1 MKIWILM
8 RNSVKFSPKG
18 AFERRRLCRV
28 NFMKIRLFSSL
39 YELVSQG
46 EFRKTPNYQSVLG
59 LNLSPP
65 KRTKMAINERHPGKT
80 KDEFGNANFR
90 VSTNQ
95 ENPKIDRIRNSRS
108 ASLLYCCHFSPWNAY
123 SGKTIYSLK
132 IKKKWRYLNRP
143 AYIF

>member
-1 MKIWILM
+1 M

-65 KRTKMAINERHPGKT
+65 KKRQKWPQMSVIPAKPRTSLETQISGFQPVRKTPRSIEYEIQEAHPCFTAATLVNEMLIQGK
-80 KDEFGNANFR
+80 
-90 VSTNQ
+90 
-95 ENPKIDRIRNSRS
+95 
-108 ASLLYCCHFSPWNAY
+108 
-123 SGKTIYSLK
+123 
-132 IKKKWRYLNRP
+132 RYF
-143 AYIF
+143 I

>member
-1 MKIWILM
+1 M

-65 KRTKMAINERHPGKT
+65 KKKTKKATNERHPGKT
-80 KDEFGNANFR
+80 KDEFGNAHFR

-95 ENPKIDRIRNSRS
+95 ETPRS
-108 ASLLYCCHFSPWNAY
+108 IEYEIQEAHPCFTAATLVNEMLIQGKLYF
-123 SGKTIYSLK
+123 L
-132 IKKKWRYLNRP
+132 
-143 AYIF
+143 